1 MEAPELHTYIFK
13 SLENVWTNKLLCDV
27 TVKVQD
33 DTFECH
39 RLLLAVASDFFMA
52 LFRSGMKEVTEN
64 FVVLHDIP
72 SEAFHLILKG
82 LYTGANV
89 LSAENYIDVWRAA
102 HQLQIQTVIHLC
114 EHFASKNITADT
126 WETIFTVAKSLQSE
140 RVLAKLQ
147 EYMINNFNEVCIS
160 PIFLQFTFEDLRDLI
175 KSQDLVVSS
184 EDLVMESVIRW
195 VNYDPKVKN
204 ERKEGTKELHEDTST
219 KEKQGKNV
227 MLDKIGSR
235 KVYLNKLLRKVR
247 TCLVSPLVLSS
258 IRKMDL
264 LLEDRDSR
272 DIIGY
277 AISYNAE
284 DFRHCQCP
292 SAALTR
298 SGSGYMHAGV
308 YLGRLGR
315 FRAINASSE
324 KSYILSCSHY
334 FDGGIQIVTFDGTL
348 YLAGE
353 LSYRRNGC
361 NLYVLTGKNCTQ
373 VKDLSCHNVLLVSH
387 GDFIYILNK
396 DEKVVYR
403 MNPNKE
409 SMPLEKFTEFPEN
422 NNSVMH
428 TMFLQNVLLL
438 FCSET
443 QNGIDKTAVYKM
455 EISSK
460 IWTRLTNLDGPAKQL
475 ISFKNDKHY
484 YILQTNG
491 SLWLVLYS
499 SHTGNIGF
507 KFLVKLW
514 NFTKK
519 LYGGFTFQ
527 SKLIICGNKLDT
539 DPTQEKKL
547 SEVPHHFKCIRYL
560 GADDENVS
568 NFIPVTIPKA
578 YILYETRW

>member
-1 MEAPELHTYIFK
+1 MEALELHTYIFK

-33 DTFECH
+33 EIFECH
-39 RLLLAVASDFFMA
+39 RLLLAVASDFFLA

-64 FVVLHDIP
+64 VVVLHDIS

-102 HQLQIQTVIHLC
+102 HQLQIQTVIQLC
-114 EHFASKNITADT
+114 ENFASKNITADT
-126 WETIFTVAKSLQSE
+126 WETIYTIATSLQSE

-147 EYMINNFNEVCIS
+147 EYMVNNFNEVCIS
-160 PIFLQFTFEDLRDLI
+160 PIFLQLTFEDLRDLI

-184 EDLVMESVIRW
+184 EDLVLESVIRW
-195 VNYDPKVKN
+195 VTYDPKVKN
-204 ERKEGTKELHEDTST
+204 ERKDFTKQTDEDASTRESTS
-219 KEKQGKNV
+219 KNV

-235 KVYLNKLLRKVR
+235 KVYLKKLLRKVR

-258 IRKMDL
+258 IRKMDFL
-264 LLEDRDSR
+264 SEDRDSR
-272 DIIGY
+272 DIIDY

-292 SAALTR
+292 STALTR
-298 SGSGYMHAGV
+298 SCSGYIHAGV
-308 YLGRLGR
+308 YLCWFGRIH
-315 FRAINASSE
+315 AINASNE
-324 KSYILSCSHY
+324 KSYILSSLRC
-334 FDGGIQIVTFDGTL
+334 FDGGIQIVTYDGKL

-353 LSYRRNGC
+353 LAYLRNGY
-361 NLYVLTGKNCTQ
+361 NLYVLTGKIWTQ
-373 VKDLSCHNVLLVSH
+373 VKELSCDNLLLVSH

-422 NNSVMH
+422 NNSVVH
-428 TMFLQNVLLL
+428 TVFLQNNLVL

-455 EISSK
+455 EIPSK
-460 IWTRLTNLDGPAKQL
+460 IWTRLTNLHGPAKQL
-475 ISFKNDKHY
+475 ISFKNDKHD

-519 LYGGFTFQ
+519 LFGGFTFQ
-527 SKLIICGNKLDT
+527 NKLIICGNKLDT
-539 DPTQEKKL
+539 DPTHEKKL

-578 YILYETRW
+578 YILYEKR